1 MGRGGHKEEGP
12 TIGSSEGAR
21 YFSPWPCVKDKNDI
35 DSVDNDTD
43 NDVRNNLGD
52 NNIEYCDDNY
62 NSDHFDDDHKQ

>member
-1 MGRGGHKEEGP
+1 MVWEGGHNEEGP

-43 NDVRNNLGD
+43 N
-52 NNIEYCDDNY
+52 
-62 NSDHFDDDHKQ
+62 SDHFDDDHKQ